1 MARRIR
7 SHRSGRAV
15 EHRSRSAPRLNE
27 IVVEPLKGESQ
38 PRETN
43 GTTVVTGA
51 RKGQGFTTVG
61 QPPSDPV
68 DAARAAGLHHVTD
81 LAPGIRRKRAG
92 RGWSFIAVDGAPI
105 HDREELRRVKA
116 LAIPPAYTDVWI
128 CADPRGH
135 LQATGRDAKG
145 RKQYR
150 YHSRWRE
157 IRDETKYGRMI
168 DFGEALPAIRQ
179 RVDRNLAQRGLP
191 REKLLAT
198 VVRLL
203 ETTLIRV
210 GNEEYARVNESFG
223 LTTLRDNHVDVEGAT
238 VRFSFRGK
246 SGKDHGIDIHDRRL
260 ARIVKRSQDL
270 PGEEL
275 FQYVD
280 ESGSQ
285 HTIGSADVNAYLRE
299 ITGQDFTAKDFRT
312 WAGTVLAAHAL
323 QEFERVDSEAVAKRN
338 IVAAI
343 ERVAERLGNTPAVCR
358 KCYVHPAVVD
368 AYLDGTLAHTLRL
381 RVDAELRHAITD
393 LDPEDAAVLAFL
405 RMRLEREE
413 TDRAA

>member
-1 MARRIR
+1 MPPVRI
-7 SHRSGRAV
+7 
-15 EHRSRSAPRLNE
+15 AP
-27 IVVEPLKGESQ
+27 PG
-38 PRETN
+38 
-43 GTTVVTGA
+43 GGA
-51 RKGQGFTTVG
+51 TIAT
-61 QPPSDPV
+61 PPSDPIG
-68 DAARAAGLHHVTD
+68 AARAAGLHYVTD
-81 LAPGIRRKRAG
+81 LAPGITRKRAG
-92 RGWSFIAVDGAPI
+92 RGWSFTGVDGTTI
-105 HDREELRRVKA
+105 HDRAELRRIKA

-128 CADPRGH
+128 CVDPRGH

-150 YHSRWRE
+150 YHPRWRE

-168 DFGEALPAIRQ
+168 AFGDALPLIRQ
-179 RVDRNLAQRGLP
+179 RVDEDLTRRGLP

-210 GNEEYARVNESFG
+210 GNDEYARTNESFG
-223 LTTLRDNHVDVEGAT
+223 LTTLRDDHADIEGAT

-246 SGKDHGIDIHDRRL
+246 SGKEHRIDIRDRRL
-260 ARIVKRSQDL
+260 ASIVKRSQDL
-270 PGEEL
+270 PGQDL
-275 FQYVD
+275 FQYLD
-280 ESGSQ
+280 EVGDQ
-285 HTIGSADVNAYLRE
+285 HTLGSADVNAYLRE

-323 QEFERVDSEAVAKRN
+323 QEFERVDSEAAAKRN

-381 RVDAELRHAITD
+381 QVDAELRHAITD
-393 LDPEDAAVLAFL
+393 LDPEDAAVLTFL
-405 RMRLEREE
+405 RMRLERED

>member
-1 MARRIR
+1 M
-7 SHRSGRAV
+7 V
-15 EHRSRSAPRLNE
+15 E
-27 IVVEPLKGESQ
+27 VQ
-38 PRETN
+38 
-43 GTTVVTGA
+43 
-51 RKGQGFTTVG
+51 
-61 QPPSDPV
+61 SDPI
-68 DAARAAGLHHVTD
+68 DAARAAGLHYVSD
-81 LAPGIRRKRAG
+81 RAPGITRKRAG
-92 RGWSFIAVDGAPI
+92 RGWSFIGVDGTPI
-105 HDREELRRVKA
+105 HDRAEVRRIKA
-116 LAIPPAYTDVWI
+116 LAIPPAYTAVWI

-150 YHSRWRE
+150 YHARWRE

-168 DFGEALPAIRQ
+168 AFGEALPIIRQ
-179 RVDRNLAQRGLP
+179 RVEEDLTKRALP

-223 LTTLRDNHVDVEGAT
+223 LTTLRDDHVDVEGAT

-246 SGKDHGIDIHDRRL
+246 SGKSGKAHTIDIHDRRL

-275 FQYVD
+275 FQYLD
-280 ESGSQ
+280 ESGVQ
-285 HTIGSADVNAYLRE
+285 HTIGSGDVNAYLRE

-323 QEFERVDSEAVAKRN
+323 QEFERVDSEAAVKRN
-338 IVAAI
+338 IVTAI

-358 KCYVHPAVVD
+358 KCYVHPAVMD
-368 AYLDGTLAHTLRL
+368 AYLDGSLAHTLRL
-381 RVDAELRHAITD
+381 RVDAELRHSIAD
-393 LDPEDAAVLAFL
+393 LEPEDAAVLAFL
-405 RMRLEREE
+405 RTRLQAEE
-413 TDRAA
+413 TDQAA